1 MPGCSA
7 VSCGHVKA
15 AGVRMSAVFN
25 ASANNRPHFE
35 FQFELEP
42 PLDNSHSS
50 LMLLSFCK

>member
-25 ASANNRPHFE
+25 ANANNRPHFE

-42 PLDNSHSS
+42 PLDNSRSS